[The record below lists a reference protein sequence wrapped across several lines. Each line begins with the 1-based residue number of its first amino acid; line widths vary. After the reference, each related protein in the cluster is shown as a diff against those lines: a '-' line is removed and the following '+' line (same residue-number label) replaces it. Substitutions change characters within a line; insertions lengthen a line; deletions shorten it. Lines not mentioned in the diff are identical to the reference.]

1 MTIYVGNLSFQ
12 AEREDLLDLFGQ
24 YGEVRQCSLPLD
36 RETGRK
42 RGFAF
47 VELADDASE
56 QKAIDDLQDV
66 EWMGRMIRVNKATP
80 REGGGGGAAIG
91 ADTAAVAGEPQAVA
105 TAAAATV
112 GDRRDGVM
120 KETPGLQRLIARL
133 RPHRQ
138 MVRRAALC
146 SVLNKLFDLAPP
158 VLIGLAVDVV
168 VRQQQSWLASF
179 GVDSVPGQLTVLAVL
194 SFLIWSAESLFEY
207 LYALQWRNLAQTMQH
222 ELRIEAYDH
231 LQKLEMAFFEAGSS
245 GRLLAILNDDI
256 NQLERFL
263 DHGANEILQLIT
275 TVLAVGAA
283 MMVLSPGVAGIS
295 FLPIPLI
302 LWGSL
307 RFQRRLA
314 PRYQEVR
321 EKAGDLASR
330 LSNNLGGMLTIKSYA
345 AEEWEKQ
352 GLTRQSDAYR
362 LSNRRAI
369 RLSAAFIP
377 LIRFA
382 ILFAFLAILV
392 VGGLQAW
399 RGAIAVGTY
408 SFLVFI
414 TQRLLWP
421 LTTLGRTLDDYQRA
435 MASSNRVLD
444 LLDTP
449 IAIPGGQTPL
459 AAERVRGELRFVGVR
474 FGYAGREPLLV
485 DFDLTVPAGST
496 VGIVGATGSGKSTIV
511 KLLLRLYEIQAGT
524 ILLDGTPISELRLD
538 DLRRAIGLVSQ
549 EVFLFHGTVAENIAY
564 GTFTA
569 PRAAI
574 ERAAALAEASGFIEA
589 LPQGYD
595 TVVGERGQRLS
606 GGQRQRIALARAIL
620 KNPPVLILDE
630 ATAAVDNETE
640 AAIQRSLDQITADR
654 TTLVIAHRLSTVRH
668 ADRIVV
674 MEGGSIIEIGEH
686 EELLQ
691 RGGAYAALWRVQA
704 GLRPE
709 EALRL

>member
-1 MTIYVGNLSFQ
+1 MSPQTATSPTTL
-12 AEREDLLDLFGQ
+12 ERLLH
-24 YGEVRQCSLPLD
+24 
-36 RETGRK
+36 T
-42 RGFAF
+42 
-47 VELADDASE
+47 
-56 QKAIDDLQDV
+56 
-66 EWMGRMIRVNKATP
+66 
-80 REGGGGGAAIG
+80 
-91 ADTAAVAGEPQAVA
+91 
-105 TAAAATV
+105 
-112 GDRRDGVM
+112 
-120 KETPGLQRLIARL
+120 L
-133 RPHRQ
+133 RPHR
-138 MVRRAALC
+138 RRVWLAASC

-168 VRQQQSWLASF
+168 VQQDTSWLAAL
-179 GVDSVPGQLTVLAVL
+179 GVTSVPGQLGVLAGL
-194 SFLIWSAESLFEY
+194 SFVIWSAESLFEY
-207 LYALQWRNLAQTMQH
+207 LYALLWRNLAQTVQH
-222 ELRIEAYDH
+222 ELRLEAYGH
-231 LQKLEMAFFEAGSS
+231 LQQLEMGFFEASSS
-245 GRLLAILNDDI
+245 GRLLTILNDDI

-275 TVLAVGAA
+275 TVLAVGTA
-283 MMVLSPGVAGIS
+283 MLWLSPLVAGVS
-295 FLPIPLI
+295 FLPIPVI

-307 RFQRRLA
+307 RFQKRLA
-314 PRYQEVR
+314 PRYAEVR
-321 EKAGDLASR
+321 ERAGDLASR
-330 LSNNLGGMLTIKSYA
+330 LANNLGGMLTIKSYT
-345 AEEWEKQ
+345 AETWETAR
-352 GLTRQSDAYR
+352 LEDQSQAYR
-362 LSNRRAI
+362 RSNARAI

-392 VGGLQAW
+392 IGGLQAW

-435 MASSNRVLD
+435 MASTNRVLD

-449 IAIPGGQTPL
+449 IAIASGGQPL
-459 AAERVRGELRFVGVR
+459 PLSHVKGELRFEDVT
-474 FGYAGREPLLV
+474 FAYAGREPLLRH
-485 DFDLTVPAGST
+485 FNLQVPAGST
-496 VGIVGATGSGKSTIV
+496 LGIVGATGSGKSTLV
-511 KLLLRLYEIQAGT
+511 KLLLRLYAITAGT
-524 ILLDGTPISELRLD
+524 IRLDGNPISELRLD

-564 GTFTA
+564 GSFEA

-574 ERAAALAEASGFIEA
+574 ERAAQLAEAAGFIEA

-630 ATAAVDNETE
+630 ATAAVDNDTE
-640 AAIQRSLDQITADR
+640 AAIQRSLDLITAER

-674 MEGGSIIEIGEH
+674 MEQGQIVESGRH
-686 EELLQ
+686 EQLIAAD
-691 RGGAYAALWRVQA
+691 GAYANLWRVQA
-704 GLRPE
+704 GLRSGEP
-709 EALRL
+709 LRL

>member
-1 MTIYVGNLSFQ
+1 MSDPSN
-12 AEREDLLDLFGQ
+12 
-24 YGEVRQCSLPLD
+24 PN
-36 RETGRK
+36 
-42 RGFAF
+42 
-47 VELADDASE
+47 DA
-56 QKAIDDLQDV
+56 
-66 EWMGRMIRVNKATP
+66 
-80 REGGGGGAAIG
+80 
-91 ADTAAVAGEPQAVA
+91 
-105 TAAAATV
+105 
-112 GDRRDGVM
+112 
-120 KETPGLQRLIARL
+120 LQRLLRTL
-133 RPHRQ
+133 RPHRRL
-138 MVRRAALC
+138 VWLATAC

-168 VRQQQSWLASF
+168 VQQNTSWLAALGF
-179 GVDSVPGQLTVLAVL
+179 TTVPLQLGVLAGL

-207 LYALQWRNLAQTMQH
+207 LYALLWRNLAQTVQH
-222 ELRIEAYDH
+222 ELRLEAYSH
-231 LQKLEMAFFEAGSS
+231 LQQLEMGFFEASSS
-245 GRLLAILNDDI
+245 GRLLTILNDDI

-275 TVLAVGAA
+275 TVLAVGGA
-283 MMVLSPGVAGIS
+283 MAWLSPLVAGVS
-295 FLPIPLI
+295 FLPIPVI

-307 RFQRRLA
+307 TFQKRLQ
-314 PRYQEVR
+314 PRYRDVR
-321 EKAGDLASR
+321 DRAGDLASR
-330 LSNNLGGMLTIKSYA
+330 LANNLGGMLTIKSYA
-345 AEEWEKQ
+345 AETWE
-352 GLTRQSDAYR
+352 LERLCEQSQAYR
-362 LSNRRAI
+362 RSNGRAI

-392 VGGLQAW
+392 IGGLQAW
-399 RGAIAVGTY
+399 QGRIAVGTY

-435 MASSNRVLD
+435 MASTQRVLD

-449 IAIPGGQTPL
+449 ITIPGGHRPL
-459 AAERVRGELRFVGVR
+459 PLHAVRGSLDFRSVG
-474 FGYAGREPLLV
+474 FAYSGRSPLLK
-485 DFDLTVPAGST
+485 DFNLSVPAGST
-496 VGIVGATGSGKSTIV
+496 IGIVGATGSGKSTIV
-511 KLLLRLYEIQAGT
+511 KLLLRLYEVQQGEIC
-524 ILLDGTPISELRLD
+524 LDGLPIRELELG

-564 GTFTA
+564 GSFDA
-569 PRAAI
+569 SRAAI
-574 ERAAALAEASGFIEA
+574 EQASQQAEAARFIEA

-640 AAIQRSLDQITADR
+640 AAIQRSLDRITADR

-674 MEGGSIIEIGEH
+674 MEEGSIVESGRH
-686 EELLQ
+686 EQLINSQ
-691 RGGAYAALWRVQA
+691 GAYARLWRVQA
-704 GLRPE
+704 GLRE
-709 EALRL
+709 GEALSL

>member
-1 MTIYVGNLSFQ
+1 MSDPSN
-12 AEREDLLDLFGQ
+12 
-24 YGEVRQCSLPLD
+24 PN
-36 RETGRK
+36 
-42 RGFAF
+42 
-47 VELADDASE
+47 DA
-56 QKAIDDLQDV
+56 
-66 EWMGRMIRVNKATP
+66 
-80 REGGGGGAAIG
+80 
-91 ADTAAVAGEPQAVA
+91 
-105 TAAAATV
+105 
-112 GDRRDGVM
+112 
-120 KETPGLQRLIARL
+120 LQRLLRTL
-133 RPHRQ
+133 RPHRRL
-138 MVRRAALC
+138 VWLATAC

-168 VRQQQSWLASF
+168 VQQNTSWLAALGF
-179 GVDSVPGQLTVLAVL
+179 TTVPLQLGVLAGL

-207 LYALQWRNLAQTMQH
+207 LYALLWRNLAQTVQH
-222 ELRIEAYDH
+222 ELRLEAYSH
-231 LQKLEMAFFEAGSS
+231 LQQLEMGFFEASSS
-245 GRLLAILNDDI
+245 GRLLTILNDDI

-275 TVLAVGAA
+275 TVLAVGGA
-283 MMVLSPGVAGIS
+283 MAWLSPLVAGVS
-295 FLPIPLI
+295 FLPIPVI

-307 RFQRRLA
+307 TFQKRLQ
-314 PRYQEVR
+314 PRYRDVR
-321 EKAGDLASR
+321 DRAGDLASR
-330 LSNNLGGMLTIKSYA
+330 LANNLGGMLTIKSYT
-345 AEEWEKQ
+345 AETWE
-352 GLTRQSDAYR
+352 LERLCEQSQAYR
-362 LSNRRAI
+362 RSNGRAI

-392 VGGLQAW
+392 IGGLQAW
-399 RGAIAVGTY
+399 QGRIAVGTY

-435 MASSNRVLD
+435 MASTQRVLD

-449 IAIPGGQTPL
+449 ITIPGGHRPL
-459 AAERVRGELRFVGVR
+459 PLHAVRGSLDFRSVG
-474 FGYAGREPLLV
+474 FAYSGRSPLLK
-485 DFDLTVPAGST
+485 DFNLSVPAGST
-496 VGIVGATGSGKSTIV
+496 IGIVGATGSGKSTIV
-511 KLLLRLYEIQAGT
+511 KLLLRLYEVQQGEIC
-524 ILLDGTPISELRLD
+524 LDGLPIRELELG

-564 GTFTA
+564 GSFDA
-569 PRAAI
+569 SRAAI
-574 ERAAALAEASGFIEA
+574 EQASQQAEAARFIEA

-640 AAIQRSLDQITADR
+640 AAIQRSLDRITADR

-674 MEGGSIIEIGEH
+674 MEEGSIVESGRH
-686 EELLQ
+686 EQLINSQ
-691 RGGAYAALWRVQA
+691 GAYARLWRVQA
-704 GLRPE
+704 GLRE
-709 EALRL
+709 GEALSL